1 VRQIRVGVLFGGRSG
16 EHEVS
21 LASATSILNALDRER
36 FEAVPIG
43 ITRHGDWRIGATP
56 DLFLT
61 DQADAVEAAG
71 ASSTSSA
78 VVTRRH
84 PEASIGMVDHS
95 IDVVFPVLDGPVGE
109 DGTVQGLLAMA
120 GIPFVGSGVLGSA
133 LAMDKWRMKD
143 IFAQWG
149 LPNVPYVAFPVHRWR
164 RDQEAVLASLQS
176 RLRFPMFVKPSN
188 MGSSVGISKADGPES
203 LRVGIDLAASYD
215 SSVIVEEGVDA
226 REVECGVLGN
236 EDPEVSV
243 PGEIVPHHEFYDYE
257 AKYEGGL
264 ADLVIP
270 ADLTARQTEQVR
282 EYALRAFN
290 AVGASGLARVDFFVR
305 RDDGEVL
312 VNEINT
318 MPGFTATSMYP
329 LLWDASGVPYS
340 ELITRL
346 ILLAVERHEERE
358 RLRVDR

>member
-1 VRQIRVGVLFGGRSG
+1 VRKIRVGVLFGGRSG

-21 LASATSILNALDRER
+21 LASATSILGALDPER

-43 ITRHGDWRIGATP
+43 ITRRGDWRVGTTPDLLGSDKPTELPEGATP
-56 DLFLT
+56 QT
-61 DQADAVEAAG
+61 AG
-71 ASSTSSA
+71 AL
-78 VVTRRH
+78 VTRRH
-84 PEASIGMVDHS
+84 PDASIDLIDNS
-95 IDVVFPVLDGPVGE
+95 IDVVFPVLHGPFGE

-143 IFAQWG
+143 VFAQWG

-164 RDQEAVLASLQS
+164 RDPRALVDSLES
-176 RLRFPMFVKPSN
+176 RLRYPMFVKPSN
-188 MGSSVGISKADGPES
+188 MGSSVGITKADGGEA
-203 LRVGIDLAASYD
+203 LRAGIEAAAQYD
-215 SSVIVEEGVDA
+215 TSVIVEEGVDG

-236 EDPEVSV
+236 DDPQVSV

-257 AKYEGGL
+257 AKYAGGL
-264 ADLVIP
+264 ADLFIP
-270 ADLTARQTEQVR
+270 AKLSETQSEQVR
-282 EYALRAFN
+282 AHSLRAFQ

-305 RDDGEVL
+305 RDDGAVL

-318 MPGFTATSMYP
+318 MPGFTSTSMYP
-329 LLWDASGVPYS
+329 RLWEASGVPYS

-346 ILLAVERHEERE
+346 IVLAIERHEERE